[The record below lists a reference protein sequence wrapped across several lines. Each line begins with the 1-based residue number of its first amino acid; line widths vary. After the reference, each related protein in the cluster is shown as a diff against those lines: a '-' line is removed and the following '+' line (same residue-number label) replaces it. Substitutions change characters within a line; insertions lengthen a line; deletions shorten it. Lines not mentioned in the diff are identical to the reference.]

1 MAENDAARGADNSVM
16 AKRVGLG
23 LAVFSIGLGLVELA
37 APGRIAR
44 WLGVDNDTAKTTI
57 RAFGA
62 REIAAGAALLKAPAS
77 STNVWNRVLGDAIDA
92 GALGL
97 AAAKSERTGRVMG
110 AMAFVGGAMVADVL
124 AARALDK
131 DTGRMFPRSERP
143 RGLEAAEA

>member
-1 MAENDAARGADNSVM
+1 MADNNVT
-16 AKRVGLG
+16 AKRIGLG
-23 LAVFSIGLGLVELA
+23 LGFFSIGLGLIEMA

-77 STNVWNRVLGDAIDA
+77 SANVWNRVLGDAMDA

-97 AAAKSERTGRVMG
+97 AAAKSNRKG
-110 AMAFVGGAMVADVL
+110 ALAAAAAFVGGAMIADVL

-131 DTGRMFPRSERP
+131 GTGRLFPRSERP
-143 RGLEAAEA
+143 RGLETASA

>member
-1 MAENDAARGADNSVM
+1 MADNGVT
-16 AKRVGLG
+16 AKQIGLG
-23 LAVFSIGLGLVELA
+23 LGIFSIGLGLVELA

-44 WLGVDNDTAKTTI
+44 WLGVDNDSAKTTI

-77 STNVWNRVLGDAIDA
+77 SANVWNRVLGDAMDA

-97 AAAKSERTGRVMG
+97 AARSSNRKG
-110 AMAFVGGAMVADVL
+110 ALAAAAAFVGGAMIADVL

-131 DTGRMFPRSERP
+131 ATGRTFPRSERP
-143 RGLEAAEA
+143 RNLEAA

>member
-1 MAENDAARGADNSVM
+1 MADNGVT
-16 AKRVGLG
+16 AKQIGLG
-23 LAVFSIGLGLVELA
+23 LGIFSIGLGLVELA

-44 WLGVDNDTAKTTI
+44 WLGVDNDSAKTTI

-77 STNVWNRVLGDAIDA
+77 SANVWNRVLGDAMDA

-97 AAAKSERTGRVMG
+97 AAAKSERKGAVMG
-110 AMAFVGGAMVADVL
+110 AMAFVGGAMIADVL

-131 DTGRMFPRSERP
+131 ATGRTFPRSERP
-143 RGLEAAEA
+143 LGLQPA